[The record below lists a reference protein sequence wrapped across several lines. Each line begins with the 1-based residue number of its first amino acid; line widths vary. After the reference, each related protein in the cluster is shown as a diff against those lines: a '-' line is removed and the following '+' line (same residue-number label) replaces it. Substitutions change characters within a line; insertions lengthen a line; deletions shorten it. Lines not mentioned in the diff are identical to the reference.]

1 MVFAGKTLK
10 EYLNASK
17 KYLAIIFFLTL
28 ISVLLRTFYDYSTII
43 QITLFLIGLIALGW
57 AGWAAATK
65 YQFTLPQIGFVGF
78 ILSFGAHWTLPLF
91 HNIGEV
97 LYLFVINS
105 IINIF
110 IVTASGFLSRKL
122 K

>member
-1 MVFAGKTLK
+1 MVFAGKTLSK
-10 EYLNASK
+10 YLNASK
-17 KYLAIIFFLTL
+17 KYFAIIFILTL
-28 ISVLLRTFYDYSTII
+28 ITVLLRTLYDYSSIMQII
-43 QITLFLIGLIALGW
+43 LLLVGLIVLGW
-57 AGWAAATK
+57 AGWTAATK
-65 YQFTLPQIGFVGF
+65 YQFTLPEISFVGF
-78 ILSFGAHWTLPLF
+78 ILSFGTHWSLPLF